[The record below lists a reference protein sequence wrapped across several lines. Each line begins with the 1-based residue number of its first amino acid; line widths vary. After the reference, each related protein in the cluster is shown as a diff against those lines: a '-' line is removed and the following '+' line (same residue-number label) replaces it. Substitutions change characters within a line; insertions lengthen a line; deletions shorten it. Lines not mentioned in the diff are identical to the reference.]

1 MLRVN
6 GLCLIY
12 GHSIPPRMRE
22 DTQHIIQERIAEA
35 KRNGGHLYL
44 AGLGLQALPDEVGA
58 LQRLRVVD
66 LRDNALTDLPPEGW
80 GLAQVEELDLSGNAF
95 ETVPKALR
103 RCQALRVLRL
113 SDNRLTSLS
122 LDLELPS
129 ELTTLKV
136 DRNHIRVI
144 SGLGRPHKLQ
154 WLSANQNEVELITL
168 SDKAAR
174 SLLASISLE
183 DNRLSKLPA
192 GMQAL
197 SRLHA
202 LNMRRNLLVEMPACI
217 AEMQALEFLRAD
229 GNQLEQL
236 GWTDSSLPTHLR
248 QLQLAD
254 NRLASLPDCV
264 AQLPQLTDL
273 QLDGNP
279 LTGLPALPVSLQN
292 LSARA
297 CSLESLPPLRPCSH
311 IERVDVSANGIAGT
325 LSLELPARLKTIDL
339 HDNLLTDLHLVV
351 PEGALLE
358 EFTAFDNQIEQLSVK
373 GMPAHLQVLDFSQNR
388 LRTFP
393 DFFSQSRSLT
403 RVYLGGNLL
412 EAIPS
417 GLRGLPHLHTLVLS
431 QNQIRMVPDWMAQ
444 MPWPNCLWL
453 HDNPLEVVSPD
464 VLQGRWVALMLHGT
478 QFAASTQPAQIRSW
492 LTQEVRLREAL
503 TGSLPTLNWNNRLW
517 VETKACH
524 DSPYEWGLKLRSE
537 AACIAINVGYL
548 SDIKIGQTGLFV
560 ERYLGV
566 KVEFIPLGPLSEE
579 ERKEVRALLCP
590 YYQASY
596 LSQLMDLQ
604 DTDEG
609 PDGLGYLDYI
619 DVLDS
624 EEYKNA
630 DSVAR
635 YLEGRG

>member
-1 MLRVN
+1 
-6 GLCLIY
+6 
-12 GHSIPPRMRE
+12 MRE
-22 DTQHIIQERIAEA
+22 DTQHIIRERIAEA

-66 LRDNALTDLPPEGW
+66 LRDNGLTDLPLDGW

-95 ETVPKALR
+95 KTVPQALR
-103 RCQALRVLRL
+103 GCQALRVLRL

-136 DRNHIRVI
+136 DRNDIRVI

-154 WLSANQNEVELITL
+154 WLSANQNEVALITL

-183 DNRLSKLPA
+183 DNRLSDLPA
-192 GMQAL
+192 GMQTL
-197 SRLHA
+197 QRLHA
-202 LNMRRNLLVEMPACI
+202 LNLRRNLLVELPACI
-217 AEMQALEFLRAD
+217 AEMKALEFLRAD
-229 GNQLEQL
+229 GNQLVQL
-236 GWTDSSLPTHLR
+236 GWTDSNLPSHLR
-248 QLQLAD
+248 DLRLAD
-254 NRLASLPDCV
+254 NRLASLPACL
-264 AQLPQLTDL
+264 AQLSQLTDL

-279 LTGLPALPVSLQN
+279 LTGLPALPASLQN

-297 CSLESLPPLRPCSH
+297 CSLESLPPLRPSAH
-311 IERVDVSANGIAGT
+311 LERVDVSANGIAGT

-358 EFTAFDNQIEQLSVK
+358 EFTAFDNQIAQLSVK
-373 GMPAHLQVLDFSQNR
+373 GMPAHLQVLDFSQNH

-393 DFFSQSRSLT
+393 DFFSKSCYLT
-403 RVYLGGNLL
+403 RVYLAGNLL
-412 EAIPS
+412 EEVPS

-431 QNQIRMVPDWMAQ
+431 QNQIRMVPDWIARMS
-444 MPWPNCLWL
+444 WPNCLWL
-453 HDNPLEVVSPD
+453 NDNPLEDVSPD
-464 VLQGRWVALMLHGT
+464 VLNDGWVALLLHGT
-478 QFAASTQPAQIRSW
+478 QFAASTKPAQIRSW
-492 LTQEVRLREAL
+492 LTQELHLREAL
-503 TGSLPTLNWNNRLW
+503 TGSLPKLDWNKRLW
-517 VETKACH
+517 VETSVQDNA
-524 DSPYEWGLKLRSE
+524 PFAWTLTLRSTTE
-537 AACIAINVGYL
+537 QLFTHSAYL
-548 SDIKIGQTGLFV
+548 FDIKVGQTGIFV
-560 ERYLGV
+560 ERHLGE
-566 KVEFIPLGPLSEE
+566 KVAFLPLGPLSDAEREE
-579 ERKEVRALLCP
+579 LRALLCP

-596 LSQLMDLQ
+596 LLQLMDLQ

-619 DVLDS
+619 DLLDS

-630 DSVAR
+630 DSVAQ